1 MLRSDGESVVDD
13 HGVPRARVS
22 AIVTT
27 RNSGGS
33 LEKCLSSIRKQTYTD
48 VELIV
53 IDNNSTDS
61 TQEIARRYADRWEVG
76 GPERSAQ
83 RNLGARLASGSLLLF
98 LDADMELTAGVI
110 GDCVRLSGSYDAL
123 IVPEKSVGRGWLVRA
138 RAIERGTYTGS
149 FIFEAARF
157 VTKAAFI
164 AVGGY
169 DTSLT
174 GPEDYDF
181 EANLER
187 SGLRVGH
194 STVPILH
201 HEGEN
206 GLGQHL
212 RKRTY
217 YADSLRGYVKKHPD
231 RARIQFGPR
240 RIEHYLR
247 KLGSSPFRLT
257 TVLVLKGMEYA
268 ATFVTMP
275 SRRSSKEEIYS
286 GERPS

>member
-1 MLRSDGESVVDD
+1 MLGSDGGSVV
-13 HGVPRARVS
+13 GEGSVTGARVT

-27 RNSGGS
+27 RNSGGT
-33 LEKCLSSIRKQTYTD
+33 LENCLSSIKQQTYTD
-48 VELIV
+48 IELIV
-53 IDNNSTDS
+53 IDNSSTDG
-61 TQEIARRYADRWEVG
+61 TQEIARRYADRLEVG

-83 RNLGARLASGSLLLF
+83 RNLGAQLASGSFLLF
-98 LDADMELTAGVI
+98 LDADMELSAGVV
-110 GDCVRLSGSYDAL
+110 GDCVRLSGSYAAL
-123 IVPEKSVGRGWLVRA
+123 IIPEKSVGSGWLVRT
-138 RAIERGTYTGS
+138 RAIERGTYAGS
-149 FIFEAARF
+149 FIYEAARF

-187 SGLRVGH
+187 AGLRVGH
-194 STVPILH
+194 SSVPILH
-201 HEGEN
+201 HEGQN

-231 RARIQFGPR
+231 RARVQFGPR
-240 RIEHYLR
+240 RIEHYIR
-247 KLGSSPFRLT
+247 KLGSSPFELA
-257 TVLVLKGMEYA
+257 TVLVLKGMEFA
-268 ATFVTMP
+268 AAHVTMP
-275 SRRSSKEEIYS
+275 SRRSSREEIYS
-286 GERPS
+286 GDRPS